1 MKKKQSILAS
11 DGVVSLLSSI
21 ICILIGL
28 VVGFV
33 VLLLLGGEK
42 A

>member
-1 MKKKQSILAS
+1 MEKKQSFFTSA
-11 DGVVSLLSSI
+11 GFVSLLSSI
-21 ICILIGL
+21 ICIIIGL

>member
-1 MKKKQSILAS
+1 MKKKQSLLVS
-11 DGVVSLLSSI
+11 DGFVSLLSSI